1 MSAFTLSSD
10 CYALLSELQLQRAA
24 SPRYLLE
31 ALQDARPGP
40 QSPGLL
46 AERLAQLQEQ
56 GLVRLRGEQQWSLT
70 AEGTLA
76 LILGVRG
83 GHCPMPEWSRV
94 PSVTGQEMAQALVRE
109 LCLGEAG
116 QIPAYYQSAEL
127 LSLLD
132 LPDAHRLLLG
142 ASPAWQ
148 QLLLEHFALQTLL
161 DAEPASGWPL
171 AEIAAACAAPL
182 SGRVQMLAAEWQWL
196 CGSPEGEARGGV
208 TTHWPA
214 LQQLA
219 EHPDEHPLGERLLG
233 ALAQWKVEQQ
243 GEGALPDWPPMFST
257 LLWLGWLQQADPVLA
272 SEQRKQWQ
280 RSLGQGGAR
289 SGFPLLG
296 DLLGQW
302 AGDRHGQAVGLFD
315 TLQLP
320 LEELHWGYLWLDL
333 CALARHGEQSP
344 QVAILHKWDLS
355 HLLEAEPHHR
365 LMAFCQ
371 DLLRSLLGQ
380 GAQRPPLNQLPV
392 STDGEGDD
400 EPEDD
405 KAPASAS
412 WLNWLQG
419 LGRSSGVRKAQER
432 LVWLLHAEG
441 PELECKIQKQ
451 STKGEWTAG
460 RRVDP
465 ALLSTQYAALLD
477 EADWALVRTL
487 PRSMSK
493 LPREAWAPLA
503 DHPRLFN
510 AKGQKLQ
517 LAISAPLLQIVPD
530 DGQNDPEA
538 LAQTAQPSTPESR
551 MPGMRALL
559 NPRAAARGAHIVP
572 LAQDLWQL
580 ILTPQA
586 LVDRLPALTTIPP
599 LPEAGLAELQRTLD
613 AIPDLPWHSQVAGLQ
628 GNAEIAPWPG
638 VASVQLDWQDGQ
650 LVVQLVTREGD
661 LPPLPLGKGE
671 AIVRQGMK
679 AYHYWQRDLGA
690 EKEAAQRLRSQLPIG
705 LPGNEWKLEG
715 EQALT
720 LVNALPELVDA
731 GVVIHWHQDSARLKS
746 LDEAALSLRIE
757 RRQDWF
763 QVEGALALDEHQIL
777 DLRLILRQLTPGQR
791 TVQLDDKTSLMLTDK
806 LVDRLT
812 MLGAMLDTEQRI
824 NNKLA
829 YPLARL
835 LSAVTTAGDE
845 AWQSLQQEWQQEVAC
860 PPELLTALRDYQ
872 KEGVRWMATLAHHGF
887 GACLADDMGLGKT
900 LQALILLRMRQHLGP
915 ALVVV
920 PKSVVTNWQEE
931 VARFAPELE
940 VVVFENPAEREALI
954 QEARPGQIV
963 LVNYGMLGSL
973 AQALKSR
980 HWSSMVLDEA
990 QQIKNAGTQRAKL
1003 LFQLD
1008 GDFRLAL
1015 SGTPIE
1021 NHLGELWSLF
1031 AFINP
1036 GLLGSL
1042 SEFKRRFGKAVKDPR
1057 HMSLLRAV
1065 ISPFILRRLKQQV
1078 LTELPD
1084 KTEIIHHISLSP
1096 EERQLY
1102 EATRREVVQQVQ
1114 SADGRALMHVL
1125 SGLTRLRR
1133 LCCSPQLVMP
1143 EWSQTS
1149 SKLDEA
1155 MGLLE
1160 EAIDGGHRVLVF
1172 SQFVDLL
1179 SLLRARIEQR
1189 QWDYCYLDGGCSA
1202 KSRQESILRFRH
1214 EPVPLFLI
1222 SLKAG
1227 GTGLNLTQA
1236 DTVLHLDPW
1245 WNPAVED
1252 QASDRAHRMGQTQ
1265 PVTVYRLVCEQTVEE
1280 KIVALH
1286 DEKRALADGLL
1297 SGQSEVKGLDVE
1309 SLRAL
1314 LMS

>member
-10 CYALLSELQLQRAA
+10 CYALLGELQLQRTA
-24 SPRYLLE
+24 SPRYLLDMLPAPLSLQ
-31 ALQDARPGP
+31 ALIDK
-40 QSPGLL
+40 LN
-46 AERLAQLQEQ
+46 QLQQQ

-70 AEGTLA
+70 AEGSLT
-76 LILGVRG
+76 LILAVRAG
-83 GHCPMPEWSRV
+83 QCPMPDWTRV

-109 LCLGEAG
+109 LCLGKAG

-132 LPDAHRLLLG
+132 LPDAHRLLPD

-161 DAEPASGWPL
+161 DAEPESGWSL
-171 AEIAAACAAPL
+171 AQPTAACAPE
-182 SGRVQMLAAEWQWL
+182 LASQVHGLATEWEWL
-196 CGSPEGEARGGV
+196 CGPLAGEV

-219 EHPDEHPLGERLLG
+219 ERGGEQPLAERLLG
-233 ALAQWKVEQQ
+233 ALGQWQQ
-243 GEGALPDWPPMFST
+243 EEGRAPWPRMFSA

-272 SEQRKQWQ
+272 SEQRKKWQ
-280 RSLGQGGAR
+280 RSLGNQC
-289 SGFPLLG
+289 PLLA
-296 DLLGQW
+296 DLLAQW

-333 CALARHGEQSP
+333 CTLARHGEQSP

-355 HLLEAEPHHR
+355 HVLEATPRHR

-371 DLLRSLLGQ
+371 DLLRLLLGL
-380 GAQRPPLNQLPV
+380 GAEHLPLQQLRAPQDPDA
-392 STDGEGDD
+392 SDESDD
-400 EPEDD
+400 EDNT
-405 KAPASAS
+405 PASAS

-432 LVWLLHAEG
+432 LVWLLHADG

-487 PRSMSK
+487 PRGMSK
-493 LPREAWAPLA
+493 LPRDAWAPLA
-503 DHPRLFN
+503 SHPRLFN

-517 LAISAPLLQIVPD
+517 LAISAPLLQIVATE
-530 DGQNDPEA
+530 QNSE
-538 LAQTAQPSTPESR
+538 T
-551 MPGMRALL
+551 PGMSAVLS
-559 NPRAAARGAHIVP
+559 PAAAARGAHIVP

-586 LVDRLPALTTIPP
+586 LLDKLPALESIPQ

-613 AIPDLPWHSQVAGLQ
+613 AIPDLPWHSQVAGLK
-628 GNAEIAPWPG
+628 GNAELAPWPG
-638 VASVQLDWQDGQ
+638 VAAVQLDWQDSQ
-650 LVVQLVTREGD
+650 LVVQLVTRQGE

-671 AIVRQGMK
+671 AIVRQGVRD
-679 AYHYWQRDLGA
+679 YHYWQRDLLA
-690 EKEAAQRLRSQLPIG
+690 EKGEAQRLRNQLPIG

-720 LVNALPELVDA
+720 LVNSLPELVEA

-791 TVQLDDKTSLMLTDK
+791 TVQLDEKTSLMLSDK
-806 LVDRLT
+806 LVERLT

-835 LSAVTTAGDE
+835 LSAVTTAGDD
-845 AWQSLQQEWQQEVAC
+845 AWQSLQQEWQQEVECA
-860 PPELLTALRDYQ
+860 PELLTALRDYQ

-900 LQALILLRMRQHLGP
+900 LQALMVLRMRQHLGP

-954 QEARPGQIV
+954 QEAKAGQII

-980 HWSSMVLDEA
+980 RWASMVLDEA

-1031 AFINP
+1031 TFINP

-1042 SEFKRRFGKAVKDPR
+1042 GEFKRRFGKAVKDPQ
-1057 HMSLLRAV
+1057 HMALLRAV

-1133 LCCSPQLVMP
+1133 LCCSPALVMP
-1143 EWSQTS
+1143 EWNQTS

-1155 MGLLE
+1155 MALLE

-1179 SLLRARIEQR
+1179 SLLRARIELKK
-1189 QWDYCYLDGGCSA
+1189 WDYCYLDGGCSA

-1214 EPVPLFLI
+1214 DPVPLFLI

-1297 SGQSEVKGLDVE
+1297 SGQSEVRGLDVE

-1314 LMS
+1314 LMG

>member
-24 SPRYLLE
+24 SPRHLQEQLSLGP
-31 ALQDARPGP
+31 ALAD
-40 QSPGLL
+40 
-46 AERLAQLQEQ
+46 RLNQLQQQ
-56 GLVRLRGEQQWSLT
+56 GLVRLRTEQQWSLT

-76 LILGVRG
+76 LILGVRAG
-83 GHCPMPEWSRV
+83 ACPMPDWTRV

-116 QIPAYYQSAEL
+116 QIPPYYQSAEL

-132 LPDAHRLLLG
+132 LPDAHRLLAG
-142 ASPAWQ
+142 ASPEWQ
-148 QLLLEHFALQTLL
+148 QLLLEHFALQALL
-161 DAEPASGWPL
+161 DAEPEARWPL
-171 AEIAAACAAPL
+171 ASASTECAPVLA
-182 SGRVQMLAAEWQWL
+182 GRVKALAAEWAWL
-196 CGSPEGEARGGV
+196 CGDAASEV
-208 TTHWPA
+208 ITHWPA
-214 LQQLA
+214 LQRLA
-219 EHPDEHPLGERLLG
+219 EQPDEQPLAERLLG
-233 ALAQWKVEQQ
+233 ALGQWQAQGGQE
-243 GEGALPDWPPMFST
+243 PWPLMFSA
-257 LLWLGWLQQADPVLA
+257 LLWLGWLQQTDPVRA

-280 RSLGQGGAR
+280 RSLGNQC
-289 SGFPLLG
+289 PLLA

-302 AGDRHGQAVGLFD
+302 GGDRHGQSVGLFD

-344 QVAILHKWDLS
+344 QVLILHKWDLS
-355 HLLEAEPHHR
+355 HVLEATPRHR

-371 DLLRSLLGQ
+371 DLLRGLLGQ
-380 GAQRPPLNQLPV
+380 GAEHAPLQQLRGANAPDV
-392 STDGEGDD
+392 GDEQD
-400 EPEDD
+400 ED
-405 KAPASAS
+405 KTPASAS

-432 LVWLLHAEG
+432 LVWLLHADG

-487 PRSMSK
+487 PRVMNK
-493 LPREAWAPLA
+493 LPRGAWAPLA
-503 DHPRLFN
+503 SHPRLFN

-517 LAISAPLLQIVPD
+517 LAIGAPLLQIVPIP
-530 DGQNDPEA
+530 Q
-538 LAQTAQPSTPESR
+538 
-551 MPGMRALL
+551 GMSAVLS
-559 NPRAAARGAHIVP
+559 PAAAERGAHIVP

-586 LVDRLPALTTIPP
+586 LLDRLPALESIPL

-613 AIPDLPWHSQVAGLQ
+613 AIPELPWHSQVAGLH
-628 GNAEIAPWPG
+628 GNAELTPWPG
-638 VASVQLDWQDGQ
+638 IPSVQLDWQDGQ
-650 LVVQLVTREGD
+650 LVVQLVTRQGE

-671 AIVRQGMK
+671 AIVRQGVRD
-679 AYHYWQRDLGA
+679 YHYWQRDLA
-690 EKEAAQRLRSQLPIG
+690 TEKGQAQLLRNQLPIG

-720 LVNALPELVDA
+720 LVNSLPELVEA

-791 TVQLDDKTSLMLTDK
+791 TVQLDEKTSLMLSDK
-806 LVDRLT
+806 LVERLS
-812 MLGAMLDTEQRI
+812 MLGAMLDADQRI

-835 LSAVTTAGDE
+835 LTAVTTAGDDT
-845 AWQSLQQEWQQEVAC
+845 WQSLQQEWQQEVECA
-860 PPELLTALRDYQ
+860 PELLTALRDYQ

-940 VVVFENPAEREALI
+940 VVVFENPSEREGLI
-954 QEARPGQIV
+954 QGAKAGQII

-973 AQALKSR
+973 SQALKSR
-980 HWSSMVLDEA
+980 SWASMVLDEA

-1031 AFINP
+1031 TFINP

-1042 SEFKRRFGKAVKDPR
+1042 GEFKRRFGKAVKDPQ
-1057 HMSLLRAV
+1057 HMALLRAV

-1297 SGQSEVKGLDVE
+1297 SGQSEVRGLDVE

>member
-1 MSAFTLSSD
+1 MSVSTLSSD
-10 CYALLSELQLQRAA
+10 SYALLTALQLQRIA
-24 SPRYLLE
+24 STRLLQE
-31 ALQDARPGP
+31 QLGLGHSLPGDLLRLQDA
-40 QSPGLL
+40 
-46 AERLAQLQEQ
+46 

-83 GHCPMPEWSRV
+83 GFCPAPDWHKVS
-94 PSVTGQEMAQALVRE
+94 SLTGHDLAHALVRE
-109 LCLGEAG
+109 LCRGKAGEV
-116 QIPAYYQSAEL
+116 PAYFSASEL
-127 LSLLD
+127 LTLLD
-132 LPDAHRLLLG
+132 TPDAYQLLAG
-142 ASPAWQ
+142 SSPAWQ
-148 QLLLEHFALQTLL
+148 QLLLEHFSLQLLL
-161 DAEPASGWPL
+161 DAPYEAQWPL
-171 AEIAAACAAPL
+171 AGQLHRCAPEVQPL
-182 SGRVQMLAAEWQWL
+182 ARAFEAEWRWL
-196 CGSPEGEARGGV
+196 CGDDDGV
-208 TTHWPA
+208 STDWPA
-214 LQQLA
+214 LQALA
-219 EHPDEHPLGERLLG
+219 IESQGPLGERLLT
-233 ALAQWKVEQQ
+233 ALGQWQ
-243 GEGALPDWPPMFST
+243 GSHEAGQWPRSFSA
-257 LLWLGWLQQADPVLA
+257 LLWLGWLQQADPVVA
-272 SEQRKQWQ
+272 SEQRKKWQ
-280 RSLGQGGAR
+280 RSLAGQ
-289 SGFPLLG
+289 FPLLG
-296 DLLGQW
+296 DLLSQW
-302 AGDRHGQAVGLFD
+302 AGERHGQAVGLFD

-320 LEELHWGYLWLDL
+320 VEELHWGYLWLDL
-333 CALARHGEQSP
+333 CALARHGTQSP
-344 QVAILHKWDLS
+344 QVAMLHKWDLT
-355 HLLEAEPHHR
+355 HLLDAEPHHR
-365 LMAFCQ
+365 LMGFCQ
-371 DLLRSLLGQ
+371 DLLRLLLEETVK
-380 GAQRPPLNQLPV
+380 GAPLCQLQ
-392 STDGEGDD
+392 EGD
-400 EPEDD
+400 EDD
-405 KAPASAS
+405 DESDEEKTAASAN

-419 LGRSSGVRKAQER
+419 LGRASGVRKPQER
-432 LVWLLHAEG
+432 LVWLLHADG
-441 PELECKIQKQ
+441 PELECKIQKL

-465 ALLSTQYAALLD
+465 TLLSTQYAALLD
-477 EADWALVRTL
+477 EHDWALVRTL
-487 PRSMSK
+487 PRVMSR
-493 LPREAWAPLA
+493 LPRDVWAPLA
-503 DHPRLFN
+503 NHPRLFN
-510 AKGQKLQ
+510 ARGQKLQ
-517 LAISAPLLQIVPD
+517 LALTAPLLQIVAVE
-530 DGQNDPEA
+530 Q
-538 LAQTAQPSTPESR
+538 
-551 MPGMRALL
+551 GMSAHLI
-559 NPRAAARGAHIVP
+559 PAAAARGAHIMP

-580 ILTPQA
+580 ILTPQP
-586 LVDRLPALTTIPP
+586 LLDRLPALEAIPL
-599 LPEAGLAELQRTLD
+599 LPAEGLAELQQTLD

-628 GNAEIAPWPG
+628 GNAELAPWPG
-638 VASVQLDWQDGQ
+638 IPSVQLDWQDGQ
-650 LVVQLVTREGD
+650 LSVRLVTRFD
-661 LPPLPLGKGE
+661 DVPPQPLGKGE
-671 AIVRQGMK
+671 AIVRQGIQE
-679 AYHYWQRDLGA
+679 YCYWQRDLAA
-690 EKEAAQRLRSQLPIG
+690 EKEQAQALRAALPIG
-705 LPGNEWKLEG
+705 LPGTEWRLEG
-715 EQALT
+715 EQALA
-720 LVNALPELVDA
+720 LVNALPELVDN

-763 QVEGALALDEHQIL
+763 QVEGALSLDEHQIL
-777 DLRLILRQLTPGQR
+777 DLRLILRQMTPGQR
-791 TVQLDDKTSLMLTDK
+791 TVQLDEKTSLMLSDK
-806 LVDRLT
+806 LVERLT
-812 MLGAMLDTEQRI
+812 MLGAMLDEDQRI

-829 YPLARL
+829 YPLTRL
-835 LSAVTTAGDE
+835 LSVITTEGDA
-845 AWQSLQQEWQQEVAC
+845 AWQNLQQEWQQEVEC
-860 PPELLTALRDYQ
+860 PAELLEALRDYQ
-872 KEGVRWMATLAHHGF
+872 KDGVRWLATLAHHGF

-900 LQALILLRMRQHLGP
+900 LQALIVLRMRQHLGP

-940 VVVFENPAEREALI
+940 VVTVDNPAEREGVI
-954 QEARPGQIV
+954 REAKAGQVI
-963 LVNYGMLGSL
+963 LLNYGMLGGLS
-973 AQALKSR
+973 AALKSR
-980 HWSSMVLDEA
+980 RWPSIVLDEA

-1003 LFQLD
+1003 LFQLE

-1031 AFINP
+1031 TFINP

-1042 SEFKRRFGKAVKDPR
+1042 GEFKRRFGKAVKDPQ
-1057 HMSLLRAV
+1057 HMALLRAV
-1065 ISPFILRRLKQQV
+1065 ISPFILRRLKQEV

-1133 LCCSPQLVMP
+1133 LCCSPELVMP

-1155 MGLLE
+1155 MALLE

-1189 QWDYCYLDGGCSA
+1189 EWDYCYLDGACSA
-1202 KSRQESILRFRH
+1202 KARQDSILRFRS
-1214 EPVPLFLI
+1214 ESVPLFLI

-1297 SGQSEVKGLDVE
+1297 SGQSEVRGLDVE

>member
-10 CYALLSELQLQRAA
+10 CHALLSELQLQRAA
-24 SPRYLLE
+24 STRYL
-31 ALQDARPGP
+31 QDTLYAQR
-40 QSPGLL
+40 SPGQALTDAL
-46 AERLAQLQEQ
+46 NQLQLQ
-56 GLVRLRGEQQWSLT
+56 GLIRLRNEQQWSLT
-70 AEGTLA
+70 AEGTLT
-76 LILGVRG
+76 LILAVRG
-83 GHCPMPEWSRV
+83 GACPMPDWTRV
-94 PSVTGQEMAQALVRE
+94 PSVTGQEMAQGVVRE

-116 QIPAYYQSAEL
+116 QIPPYYQSADL

-132 LPDAHRLLLG
+132 LPDAHRLLPG
-142 ASPAWQ
+142 SSPAWQ
-148 QLLLEHFALQTLL
+148 QLLLEHLALQTLL
-161 DAEPASGWPL
+161 DAEPEAHWPL
-171 AEIAAACAAPL
+171 ASVTAACAPA
-182 SGRVQMLAAEWQWL
+182 LASRLEALASEWDWL
-196 CGSPEGEARGGV
+196 CGPLAGEV

-219 EHPDEHPLGERLLG
+219 EQGDEQPLAERLLG
-233 ALAQWKVEQQ
+233 ALGQWQAAAAQE
-243 GEGALPDWPPMFST
+243 PWPRMFSA

-272 SEQRKQWQ
+272 SEQRKKWQ
-280 RSLGQGGAR
+280 RSLGNH
-289 SGFPLLG
+289 FPLLS

-302 AGDRHGQAVGLFD
+302 AGDRHGQAIGLFD

-355 HLLEAEPHHR
+355 HVLEAEPRHR

-371 DLLRSLLGQ
+371 DLLRLLLGE
-380 GAQRPPLNQLPV
+380 GAERPPLQQLRATPAPEAA
-392 STDGEGDD
+392 SDAED
-400 EPEDD
+400 ED
-405 KAPASAS
+405 KTPASAS

-487 PRSMSK
+487 PRGMSK
-493 LPREAWAPLA
+493 LPRDAWAPLA
-503 DHPRLFN
+503 SHPRLFN

-517 LAISAPLLQIVPD
+517 LAISAPLLQVVAT
-530 DGQNDPEA
+530 EH
-538 LAQTAQPSTPESR
+538 
-551 MPGMRALL
+551 GMSAVLS
-559 NPRAAARGAHIVP
+559 PAAAARGAHIVP

-586 LVDRLPALTTIPP
+586 LLDRLPALESIPL
-599 LPEAGLAELQRTLD
+599 LPADGLAELQRTLD
-613 AIPDLPWHSQVAGLQ
+613 AIPELPWHSQVEGLS
-628 GNAEIAPWPG
+628 GNAELTPWPG
-638 VASVQLDWQDGQ
+638 VPSVQLDWQDGQ
-650 LVVQLVTREGD
+650 LLVQLVTREGE

-671 AIVRQGMK
+671 AIVRQGVRD
-679 AYHYWQRDLGA
+679 YHYWQRDLAA
-690 EKEAAQRLRSQLPIG
+690 EKAEAQLLRNQLPIG
-705 LPGNEWKLEG
+705 LPGNEWKLDG

-731 GVVIHWHQDSARLKS
+731 GVVVHWHQDSARLKS

-791 TVQLDDKTSLMLTDK
+791 TVQLDEKTSLMLSDK
-806 LVDRLT
+806 LVERLT

-835 LSAVTTAGDE
+835 LSAVTTAGDD
-845 AWQSLQQEWQQEVAC
+845 AWHSLQQEWQQEVECA
-860 PPELLTALRDYQ
+860 PELLTALRDYQ
-872 KEGVRWMATLAHHGF
+872 KDGVRWMATLAHHGF

-900 LQALILLRMRQHLGP
+900 LQALMVLRMRQHLGP

-931 VARFAPELE
+931 VTRFAPELE
-940 VVVFENPAEREALI
+940 VVVFENPAERETLI
-954 QEARPGQIV
+954 QEAKAGQII

-973 AQALKSR
+973 AQSLKSR
-980 HWSSMVLDEA
+980 RWASMVLDEA

-1003 LFQLD
+1003 LFQLE

-1031 AFINP
+1031 TFINP

-1042 SEFKRRFGKAVKDPR
+1042 GEFKRRFGKAVKDPQ
-1057 HMSLLRAV
+1057 HMALLRAV

-1133 LCCSPQLVMP
+1133 LCCSPELVMP

-1155 MGLLE
+1155 MALLE

-1179 SLLRARIEQR
+1179 SLLRARIELKK
-1189 QWDYCYLDGGCSA
+1189 WDYCYLDGGCSA

-1297 SGQSEVKGLDVE
+1297 SGQSEVRGLDVE

>member
-1 MSAFTLSSD
+1 MSAPTLSPD
-10 CYALLSELQLQRAA
+10 CYALLGELQLQRAA
-24 SPRYLLE
+24 STRY
-31 ALQDARPGP
+31 
-40 QSPGLL
+40 
-46 AERLAQLQEQ
+46 LQEQ
-56 GLVRLRGEQQWSLT
+56 LPLGQVLIDRLTALHDLGLIRQRGEQLWSLS
-70 AEGTLA
+70 AEGCLA
-76 LILGVRG
+76 LILGVRQG
-83 GHCPMPEWSRV
+83 LCPMPDWSRV
-94 PSVTGQEMAQALVRE
+94 SSLTGQDPGQALVRS
-109 LCLGEAG
+109 LCLGREGEVPGYVNGAD
-116 QIPAYYQSAEL
+116 L
-127 LSLLD
+127 LALLE
-132 LPDAHRLLLG
+132 LPDAQALLAE
-142 ASPAWQ
+142 ASPQWQ
-148 QLLLEHFALQTLL
+148 RLLLEHLALQACL
-161 DAEPASGWPL
+161 DASPGPWPL
-171 AEIAAACAAPL
+171 AGAALAPELGTAHRQLAAQWHWLCEEQGAAAPFTDLPDDPHHWPELMALTAAGGDAPL
-182 SGRVQMLAAEWQWL
+182 APSLMNALDLWQGRH
-196 CGSPEGEARGGV
+196 GKGRY
-208 TTHWPA
+208 PA
-214 LQQLA
+214 NFL
-219 EHPDEHPLGERLLG
+219 
-233 ALAQWKVEQQ
+233 
-243 GEGALPDWPPMFST
+243 T
-257 LLWLGWLQQADPVLA
+257 LLWLGWLQQADPELA
-272 SEQRKQWQ
+272 SAERKRWQ
-280 RSLGQGGAR
+280 KSLGPQQA
-289 SGFPLLG
+289 LLQ
-296 DLLGQW
+296 DLIAQW
-302 AGDRHGQAVGLFD
+302 AGERHGQAVGLFD

-320 LEELHWGYLWLDL
+320 ADELHWGYLWLDL
-333 CALARHGEQSP
+333 CALARHGSQSP
-344 QVAILHKWDLS
+344 QVAILHKWDLEA
-355 HLLEAEPHHR
+355 LLASAPRHR
-365 LMAFCQ
+365 LMGFCL
-371 DLLRSLLGQ
+371 DLLRQLLGKPARLGPLDRLQPDPQQ
-380 GAQRPPLNQLPV
+380 G
-392 STDGEGDD
+392 DEEDEEDD
-400 EPEDD
+400 EG
-405 KAPASAS
+405 KGAASAS

-419 LGRSSGVRKAQER
+419 LGRASGVRKNKEQ

-465 ALLSTQYAALLD
+465 ALLSSQYAALLD
-477 EADWALVRTL
+477 EADWALVRLL
-487 PRSMSK
+487 PRNMNR
-493 LPREAWAPLA
+493 LPDEVWPVLA
-503 DHPRLFN
+503 THPRLLN

-517 LAISAPLLQIVPD
+517 LALSAPLLQIVAEGD
-530 DGQNDPEA
+530 
-538 LAQTAQPSTPESR
+538 
-551 MPGMRALL
+551 GMRGVLSPAQ
-559 NPRAAARGAHIVP
+559 AGKGAHIVP

-580 ILTPQA
+580 MLTPPG
-586 LVDRLPALTTIPP
+586 LLPLLPALSAIPP
-599 LPEAGLAELQRTLD
+599 LPGEGLATLQQTLNG
-613 AIPDLPWHSQVAGLQ
+613 IPGLPWHSEVPGLE
-628 GNAEIAPWPG
+628 GNAELKPWPG
-638 VASVQLDWQDGQ
+638 LASVELDWQEGQ
-650 LVVQLVTREGD
+650 LAVRLVTRLD
-661 LPPLPLGKGE
+661 DAPALALGKGE
-671 AIVRQGMK
+671 AVVRQGVK
-679 AYHYWQRDLGA
+679 ESLYWARDLA
-690 EKEAAQRLRSQLPIG
+690 EEKREAQWLRNQLPMD
-705 LPGNEWKLEG
+705 LPGTEWLLQG

-720 LVNALPELVDA
+720 LVNALPELVERQ
-731 GVVIHWHQDSARLKS
+731 VRIHWHQDSARLKS

-763 QVEGALALDEHQIL
+763 QVEGALSLDEHEVL
-777 DLRLILRQLTPGQR
+777 DLRLILRQLAPGQR
-791 TVQLDDKTSLMLTDK
+791 TVQLDEQTSLVLSDK
-806 LVDRLT
+806 LVERLT
-812 MLGAMLDTEQRI
+812 MLGAMLDEEQRV
-824 NNKLA
+824 NTRLA
-829 YPLARL
+829 YPLTRL
-835 LSAVTTAGDE
+835 LSVISTQGDS
-845 AWQSLQQEWQQEVAC
+845 AWQALQAEWQQEVDC
-860 PPELLTALRDYQ
+860 PPELLTPLRDYQ
-872 KEGVRWMATLAHHGF
+872 KEGVRWLATLAHHGF

-900 LQALILLRMRQHLGP
+900 LQALIVLRMRQQLGP

-940 VVVFENPAEREALI
+940 VITFEPGVDRE
-954 QEARPGQIV
+954 GQIANARAGQLV
-963 LVNYGMLGSL
+963 LVNYGMLGGL
-973 AQALKSR
+973 AAALKGR
-980 HWSSMVLDEA
+980 HWASMVLDEA

-1031 AFINP
+1031 TFINP

-1042 SEFKRRFGKAVKDPR
+1042 GEFKRRFGKAVKDPE
-1057 HMSLLRAV
+1057 HMALLRAV

-1084 KTEIIHHISLSP
+1084 KTEIVHHISLSA

-1133 LCCSPQLVMP
+1133 LCCSPSLIMP
-1143 EWSQTS
+1143 TWAHSN

-1155 MGLLE
+1155 MALLD

-1179 SLLRARIEQR
+1179 SLLRDRIAKR
-1189 QWDYCYLDGGCSA
+1189 GWDYCYLDGGCSA
-1202 KSRQESILRFRH
+1202 KSRQESILRFRN

-1314 LMS
+1314 LMG

>member
-10 CYALLSELQLQRAA
+10 CHALLCELQLQRAA
-24 SPRYLLE
+24 STRYL
-31 ALQDARPGP
+31 QDTLHGQHSLTDTLNR
-40 QSPGLL
+40 L
-46 AERLAQLQEQ
+46 ERL
-56 GLVRLRGEQQWSLT
+56 GLIRQRTEQQWSLT
-70 AEGTLA
+70 AEGTLT
-76 LILGVRG
+76 LILAVRSG
-83 GHCPMPEWSRV
+83 ACPMPDWRRV
-94 PSVTGQEMAQALVRE
+94 PSVTGQEVAQGVVRE

-132 LPDAHRLLLG
+132 LPDARRLLPG
-142 ASPAWQ
+142 SSPAWQ
-148 QLLLEHFALQTLL
+148 TLLLEHFALQTLL
-161 DAEPASGWPL
+161 DAEPEASWPL
-171 AEIAAACAAPL
+171 ASLVTPCAPA
-182 SGRVQMLAAEWQWL
+182 LAARVKVLATEWEWL
-196 CGSPEGEARGGV
+196 CGPLTGEV
-208 TTHWPA
+208 TTHWPS

-219 EHPDEHPLGERLLG
+219 EREDEQPLAERLQRALG
-233 ALAQWKVEQQ
+233 QWQVQ
-243 GEGALPDWPPMFST
+243 EGAGSWPRMFSA
-257 LLWLGWLQQADPVLA
+257 LLWLGWLQQADPVQG
-272 SEQRKQWQ
+272 SEQRKKWQ
-280 RSLGQGGAR
+280 RSLGNG
-289 SGFPLLG
+289 SPLLA

-344 QVAILHKWDLS
+344 QVTILHKWDLS
-355 HLLEAEPHHR
+355 HLLEAEPRHR

-371 DLLRSLLGQ
+371 DLLRLLLGQ
-380 GAQRPPLNQLPV
+380 GAVRAPLHSLRASPLDEDEEGAQ
-392 STDGEGDD
+392 GEEG
-400 EPEDD
+400 

-419 LGRSSGVRKAQER
+419 LGRSSGVRKPQER

-465 ALLSTQYAALLD
+465 ALLSTQYANLLD

-487 PRSMSK
+487 QRNMGK
-493 LPREAWAPLA
+493 LPREAWRPLA

-517 LAISAPLLQIVPD
+517 LAISAPLLQIVP
-530 DGQNDPEA
+530 GEGAHDPA
-538 LAQTAQPSTPESR
+538 AQGA
-551 MPGMRALL
+551 GMRALL
-559 NPRAAARGAHIVP
+559 SPAAAARGAHIVP

-586 LVDRLPALTTIPP
+586 LLDRLPALEAIPA
-599 LPEAGLAELQRTLD
+599 LPPAGLDELQRTLD
-613 AIPDLPWHSQVAGLQ
+613 AIPDLPWHSQVAGLK
-628 GNAEIAPWPG
+628 GNAELAPWPG
-638 VASVQLDWQDGQ
+638 IPSVQLDWQEGQ

-671 AIVRQGMK
+671 AMVRQGIRE
-679 AYHYWQRDLGA
+679 YHYWQRDLAA
-690 EKEAAQRLRSQLPIG
+690 EKAEAQRLRNQLPIG
-705 LPGNEWKLEG
+705 LPGNEWKLDG

-731 GVVIHWHQDSARLKS
+731 GVVVHWHQDSARLKS

-791 TVQLDDKTSLMLTDK
+791 TVQLDEKTSLMLSDK
-806 LVDRLT
+806 LVERLT

-835 LSAVTTAGDE
+835 LSAVTTAGDD
-845 AWQSLQQEWQQEVAC
+845 AWHDLQQEWQQEVECA
-860 PPELLTALRDYQ
+860 PELLTALRDYQ

-900 LQALILLRMRQHLGP
+900 LQALMVLRMRQHLGP

-940 VVVFENPAEREALI
+940 VVVFEHPAERATLI
-954 QEARPGQIV
+954 QEAKAGQII

-973 AQALKSR
+973 SQALKSR
-980 HWSSMVLDEA
+980 HWASMVLDEA

-1031 AFINP
+1031 TFINP

-1042 SEFKRRFGKAVKDPR
+1042 GEFKRRFGKAVKDPR
-1057 HMSLLRAV
+1057 HMAMLRAV

-1155 MGLLE
+1155 MNLLE

-1179 SLLRARIEQR
+1179 SLLRARIAQK

-1214 EPVPLFLI
+1214 EAVPLFLI

>member
-1 MSAFTLSSD
+1 MSAFTLSFD
-10 CYALLSELQLQRAA
+10 CYALLSELQLQRTA
-24 SPRYLLE
+24 STRYLQE
-31 ALQDARPGP
+31 
-40 QSPGLL
+40 
-46 AERLAQLQEQ
+46 QLQAQMPLGRALIDKLEQLQQQ

-76 LILGVRG
+76 LILAVRSG
-83 GHCPMPEWSRV
+83 ACPMPNWARV

-116 QIPAYYQSAEL
+116 QVPTYYLAADL
-127 LSLLD
+127 LGLLD
-132 LPDAHRLLLG
+132 VTDAHRLLPG
-142 ASPAWQ
+142 SSPQWQ
-148 QLLLEHFALQTLL
+148 QLMLMHFSLQTLL
-161 DAEPASGWPL
+161 DAEPGAQWPL
-171 AEIAAACAAPL
+171 ASVASACAPEL
-182 SGRVQMLAAEWQWL
+182 KSVSEGFAAEWQWL
-196 CGSPEGEARGGV
+196 CGDLAGEV

-219 EHPDEHPLGERLLG
+219 EQGGEQPLAERLLG
-233 ALAQWKVEQQ
+233 TLGQWQA
-243 GEGALPDWPPMFST
+243 EGAKGQWPLMFSA
-257 LLWLGWLQQADPVLA
+257 LLWLGWLQQADPVIA
-272 SEQRKQWQ
+272 SEQRKKWQ
-280 RSLGQGGAR
+280 RSLGNQ
-289 SGFPLLG
+289 FPLLA

-355 HLLEAEPHHR
+355 HVLEAQPHHR

-371 DLLRSLLGQ
+371 DLLRLLLGQ
-380 GAQRPPLNQLPV
+380 GAQRAPLQQLRAAN
-392 STDGEGDD
+392 GDD
-400 EPEDD
+400 ASADQDEDD
-405 KAPASAS
+405 KTPASAS

-477 EADWALVRTL
+477 EEDWALVRTL
-487 PRSMSK
+487 PRVMGQ

-503 DHPRLFN
+503 THPRLFN

-517 LAISAPLLQIVPD
+517 LAVSAPLLQIVATE
-530 DGQNDPEA
+530 Q
-538 LAQTAQPSTPESR
+538 
-551 MPGMRALL
+551 GMSALL
-559 NPRAAARGAHIVP
+559 SPSAAARGAHILP

-586 LVDRLPALTTIPP
+586 LLDRLPALESIPL
-599 LPEAGLAELQRTLD
+599 LPAEGLSELQRTLD

-628 GNAEIAPWPG
+628 GNAELAPWPG
-638 VASVQLDWQDGQ
+638 IPSVQLDWQDGQ
-650 LVVQLVTREGD
+650 LAVKLVTRQGE

-671 AIVRQGMK
+671 AIVRQGIK
-679 AYHYWQRDLGA
+679 DYHYWQRDLAA
-690 EKEAAQRLRSQLPIG
+690 EKGQAQQLRNSLPIG
-705 LPGNEWKLEG
+705 LPGSEWLLQG
-715 EQALT
+715 EQALA

-777 DLRLILRQLTPGQR
+777 DLRLILRQMTPGQR
-791 TVQLDDKTSLMLTDK
+791 TVQLDEKTSLMLSDK
-806 LVDRLT
+806 LVERLT
-812 MLGAMLDTEQRI
+812 MLGAMLDEEQRI

-829 YPLARL
+829 YPLTRL
-835 LSAVTTAGDE
+835 LSVITTEGDD
-845 AWQSLQQEWQQEVAC
+845 AWHSLQQEWRQEVEC
-860 PPELLTALRDYQ
+860 PAELLTPLRDYQ
-872 KEGVRWMATLAHHGF
+872 KDGVRWLATLAHHGF

-900 LQALILLRMRQHLGP
+900 LQALIVLRMRQHLGP

-940 VVVFENPAEREALI
+940 VVVFENPSEREGVIRDAKAGQVILI
-954 QEARPGQIV
+954 
-963 LVNYGMLGSL
+963 NYGMLGSL
-973 AQALKSR
+973 AEALKSR
-980 HWSSMVLDEA
+980 RWSSMVLDEA

-1003 LFQLD
+1003 LFQLE

-1031 AFINP
+1031 TFINP

-1042 SEFKRRFGKAVKDPR
+1042 GEFKRRFGKAVKDPQ
-1057 HMSLLRAV
+1057 HMALLRAV

-1133 LCCSPQLVMP
+1133 LCCSPELVMP

-1155 MGLLE
+1155 MALLD
-1160 EAIDGGHRVLVF
+1160 EAIGNGHRVLVF

-1179 SLLRARIEQR
+1179 SLLRARIEQKK
-1189 QWDYCYLDGGCSA
+1189 WDYCYLDGGCSA
-1202 KSRQESILRFRH
+1202 KSRQDSILRFRH

-1297 SGQSEVKGLDVE
+1297 SGQSEVRGLDVE

-1314 LMS
+1314 LMG